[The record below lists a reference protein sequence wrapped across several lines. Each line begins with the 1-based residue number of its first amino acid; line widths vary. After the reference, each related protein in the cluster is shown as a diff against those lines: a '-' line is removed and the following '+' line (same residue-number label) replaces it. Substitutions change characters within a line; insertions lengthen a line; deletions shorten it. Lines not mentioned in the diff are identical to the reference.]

1 MTACLARA
9 FLWLGLLGGAA
20 TGFSFTASAQSV
32 PVVEHFT
39 LRNQLEVY
47 VIPNH
52 RIPAISHMMWYRI
65 GAADDPQ
72 GKSGLAHYHEHM
84 MFKATKK
91 LKTGEYSDIIAR
103 HGGQQNAFTGYDATS
118 YYVDIA
124 KEKLPLVMDLE
135 ADRMRGLRPSD
146 EDASKEKDVI
156 IEERR
161 MRTDNNPAALLS
173 EQVNA
178 ALYRHHPYH
187 LPVIGWRH
195 EMETL
200 TKNDALDFHE
210 KYYHPNN
217 AILIVSGDITAAEL
231 KPLAEK
237 YYGNLKPAKIPTRRW
252 NQEPPQLGARRITLH
267 HENVKQPIFAR
278 SYATDSMGYGKK
290 ENALPLFVLSQV
302 LAGGRSSRLYQSL
315 AVEQKIATAVD
326 ANYNPFAMGPAEFSF
341 DLTPEG
347 NTPLEKLETA
357 LDEQIAKLLKD
368 GISDAELTRAKTQ
381 LKASSLFERDGLSE
395 TARAV
400 GWVVITGQD
409 ISYFT
414 HWSEKIDA
422 ITSAQML
429 AAAHDAFNM
438 NASVTA
444 LLLPEENK

>member
-326 ANYNPFAMGPAEFSF
+326 ANYNPFAMGPAEACRKRRARSAGSLSPGRIFRILHTGLKKLMPS
-341 DLTPEG
+341 PQRKCS
-347 NTPLEKLETA
+347 PLHTMR
-357 LDEQIAKLLKD
+357 
-368 GISDAELTRAKTQ
+368 ST
-381 LKASSLFERDGLSE
+381 
-395 TARAV
+395 
-400 GWVVITGQD
+400 
-409 ISYFT
+409 
-414 HWSEKIDA
+414 
-422 ITSAQML
+422 
-429 AAAHDAFNM
+429 
-438 NASVTA
+438 
-444 LLLPEENK
+444 